1 MIVEIDFNSE
11 EALYIQLINQII
23 IGIATDQIREG
34 DTLPSVRQLADN
46 IGINM
51 HTVNKAY
58 SVLKQE
64 GFLRVD
70 RRRGAV
76 IALDTDKMR
85 TISEMRRDLSVI
97 LARGVCKNVSRIDV
111 DGEFSGFG
119 SRRHLFRRSF
129 ELRGRGRFRLERLFL
144 RKLMIDGGAFQRR
157 FFCFLG
163 LLKKGRLFLFGSSLR
178 GCGANLPFQGIPF
191 KDPGRGLFRRGLGW
205 RRRFLPLLLF
215 LQKLL

>member
-1 MIVEIDFNSE
+1 MFIEIDFNSD
-11 EALYIQLINQII
+11 EAIYIQLRNQII
-23 IGIATDQIREG
+23 VGIATDRIREG
-34 DTLPSVRQLADN
+34 DPLPSVRQLAEN

-97 LARGVCKNVSRIDV
+97 LARGVCKNVSREEVHDLV
-111 DGEFSGFG
+111 DS
-119 SRRHLFRRSF
+119 
-129 ELRGRGRFRLERLFL
+129 
-144 RKLMIDGGAFQRR
+144 IYDAFT
-157 FFCFLG
+157 
-163 LLKKGRLFLFGSSLR
+163 
-178 GCGANLPFQGIPF
+178 AE
-191 KDPGRGLFRRGLGW
+191 
-205 RRRFLPLLLF
+205 
-215 LQKLL
+215 